1 LSLELSSLSSERYN
15 PAARE
20 LAMPIQGYPHPPAN
34 RVAPFKPLFTN
45 DAAYDTTLAHHLRT
59 HNNGSNRFHRRL
71 ADDKENIV
79 GTIVKI
85 NLKDRHHRIL
95 ALIKKN
101 SGRLVMAALC
111 SLMMSGATTA
121 MGYLIKPV
129 IDDIFVNRDTTGLLV
144 LPLVVIVVFLLNGLG
159 RYGQEYFMNFVGEDI
174 IRRLRNQLYDRIQ
187 DLSLAFFQKE
197 RTGTLMSRI
206 TNDVNIL
213 KSMVSTAVTSSMR
226 DIATI
231 VGLTAVIFYQNW
243 RMAILAFFILP
254 VAFWPIFILG
264 RKVRR
269 VSTGCQEA
277 MADLSAFLHETF
289 AGNKIVKAFGMEA
302 HEKQRFF
309 NQTKQLFNLEI
320 KGVKIRAL
328 SGPIM
333 EVFGGLGIAFVIWYG
348 GSEVISGK
356 TTPGTFM
363 SFLACVLLLYDP
375 VRKLSQLNNTIQQ
388 GMAAVDRIFDIIET
402 TTDIQDPDTPRPI
415 AATPHDLRFENVRF
429 NYGDQEVLKGI
440 DLTVEQG
447 QVLALVGM
455 SGGGK
460 STLANLIPRFFDATS
475 GRILIDGID
484 IREFAVADLRR
495 QISIVTQEPI
505 LFNETV
511 RDNIAYGSVDA
522 DADRIVQAA
531 KAAFAHD
538 FIERFPNGYDTKIGE
553 LGGRLSGGEKQRLC
567 IARALIK
574 DAPILILDEATS
586 SLDSEA
592 EAVVQKALEN
602 LMQGRTTVVIAHRLS
617 TVAAADRI
625 AVIVGGTI
633 VEEGTHESLLAR
645 EGEYKKLYAIQYA
658 GNKRG

>member
-1 LSLELSSLSSERYN
+1 MR
-15 PAARE
+15 
-20 LAMPIQGYPHPPAN
+20 
-34 RVAPFKPLFTN
+34 
-45 DAAYDTTLAHHLRT
+45 
-59 HNNGSNRFHRRL
+59 
-71 ADDKENIV
+71 
-79 GTIVKI
+79 TIVKFS
-85 NLKDRHHRIL
+85 LKDRHRHIL
-95 ALIKKN
+95 TLIKKN
-101 SGRLVMAALC
+101 SGRLIMAAIC
-111 SLMMSGATTA
+111 SLMISAATTA

-129 IDDIFVNRDTTGLLV
+129 IDDIFVNRDTTGLIV
-144 LPLVVIVVFLLNGLG
+144 LPLVVIVVFLVNGLG
-159 RYGQEYFMNFVGEDI
+159 RYGQEYFMNYVGEDI
-174 IRRLRNQLYDRIQ
+174 IRRLRNRLYDRIQ

-226 DIATI
+226 DIASI

-243 RMAILAFFILP
+243 RMAILAFFVLP
-254 VAFWPIFILG
+254 LAFWPIFILG
-264 RKVRR
+264 QKVRR

-289 AGNKIVKAFGMEA
+289 AGNKIVKAFVMEN

-309 NQTKQLFNLEI
+309 NQTQRLFNLEI
-320 KGVKIRAL
+320 KGVKVRAL

-333 EVFGGLGIAFVIWYG
+333 EFFGGLGIAFVIWYG
-348 GSEVISGK
+348 GSEVIAGK

-375 VRKLSQLNNTIQQ
+375 VRKLSNLNNTIQQ
-388 GMAAVDRIFDIIET
+388 GMAAADRVFDIIET
-402 TTDIQDPDTPRPI
+402 PIDIKDPDEPRSI
-415 AATPHDLRFENVRF
+415 ASTSHDLRFENVHF
-429 NYGDQEVLKGI
+429 TYGDQEVLKGI

-460 STLANLIPRFFDATS
+460 STLANLIPRFFDVTD
-475 GRILIDGID
+475 GCVRIDGMD
-484 IREFAVADLRR
+484 IREFTVADLRR

-511 RDNIAYGSVDA
+511 RNNIAYGSVNASD
-522 DADRIVQAA
+522 DRLVQAA
-531 KAAFAHD
+531 KDAFAHD
-538 FIERFPNGYDTKIGE
+538 FIERFPNGYDTMIGE
-553 LGGRLSGGEKQRLC
+553 LGSRLSGGEKQRLC

-602 LMQGRTTVVIAHRLS
+602 LMHGRTTIVIAHRLS
-617 TVAAADRI
+617 TISGADRI
-625 AVIVGGTI
+625 AVIVGGKI
-633 VEEGTHESLLAR
+633 VEEGTHTQLLSHR
-645 EGEYKKLYAIQYA
+645 GEYYNLYTTQYA
-658 GNKRG
+658 GGK

>member
-1 LSLELSSLSSERYN
+1 MNAFFNFE
-15 PAARE
+15 
-20 LAMPIQGYPHPPAN
+20 I
-34 RVAPFKPLFTN
+34 
-45 DAAYDTTLAHHLRT
+45 
-59 HNNGSNRFHRRL
+59 
-71 ADDKENIV
+71 
-79 GTIVKI
+79 
-85 NLKDRHHRIL
+85 KDRHRRIL
-95 ALIKKN
+95 ALIRKN
-101 SGRLVMAALC
+101 SGRLVMAAVC
-111 SLMMSGATTA
+111 SLMVSGATTA

-129 IDDIFVNRDTTGLLV
+129 IDDIFVKRDTTGLVL
-144 LPLVVIVVFLLNGLG
+144 LPLVVIVVFLVNGLG
-159 RYGQEYFMNFVGEDI
+159 RYGQEYFMNYVGEDI
-174 IRRLRNQLYDRIQ
+174 IRRLRNMLYDRIQ

-213 KSMVSTAVTSSMR
+213 KSMVSTAVTSSVR
-226 DIATI
+226 DAATI

-243 RMAILAFFILP
+243 RMAIIAFFILP
-254 VAFWPIFILG
+254 LAFWPIFILG

-289 AGNKIVKAFGMEA
+289 AGNKIVKAFGMEP
-302 HEKQRFF
+302 HEKRRFF
-309 NQTKQLFNLEI
+309 EKTDQLFKLEI
-320 KGVKIRAL
+320 KGVVVRAL
-328 SGPIM
+328 SSPIM
-333 EVFGGLGIAFVIWYG
+333 EFFGGLGIAFVIWYG
-348 GSEVISGK
+348 GSEVIAGK

-375 VRKLSQLNNTIQQ
+375 VKKLSNLNNSIQQ
-388 GMAAVDRIFDIIET
+388 GMAAADRVFDIIET
-402 TTDIQDPDTPRPI
+402 QSDIKDPATPVKI
-415 AATPHDLRFENVRF
+415 ASTPHDLTFEKVHF
-429 NYGDQEVLKGI
+429 TYGEQDVLKGI
-440 DLTVEQG
+440 DLTVKRG

-460 STLANLIPRFFDATS
+460 STLANLIPRFFDVTG
-475 GRILIDGID
+475 GRICIDGVD
-484 IREFAVADLRR
+484 IRDFSIVDLRR

-511 RDNIAYGSVDA
+511 RDNIAYGSPDA
-522 DADRIVQAA
+522 SEDQIVAAA

-538 FIERFPNGYDTKIGE
+538 FILGFPNGYDTLIGE

-602 LMQGRTTVVIAHRLS
+602 LMIGRTTVVIAHRLS
-617 TVAAADRI
+617 TIAGADRI
-625 AVIVGGTI
+625 AVIVSGKI
-633 VEEGTHESLLAR
+633 VEQGTHESLLAAK
-645 EGEYKKLYAIQYA
+645 GEYAKLYATQFSTNSRA
-658 GNKRG
+658 DES